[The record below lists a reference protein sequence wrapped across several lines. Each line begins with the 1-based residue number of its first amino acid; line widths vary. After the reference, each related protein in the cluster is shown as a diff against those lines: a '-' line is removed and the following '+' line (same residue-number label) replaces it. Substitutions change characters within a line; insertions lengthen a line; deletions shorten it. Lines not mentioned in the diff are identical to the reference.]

1 MRFFHNTAHYP
12 PEPSVTPT
20 SIEMINDVSPLS
32 DWNTSIS
39 STRNTPK
46 E

>member
-1 MRFFHNTAHYP
+1 MRLFHYTTRYS

-20 SIEMINDVSPLS
+20 RIEMISEVSPLS

-39 STRNTPK
+39 STRNTPN